1 MPLQAAA
8 ERTQSDYMR
17 RNQVDLTILIF
28 LGSGLFLGWSLG
40 ANDAANVF
48 GTAVGTRMVRFG
60 TAALVCSVF
69 VILGAVVSGAGA
81 AHTLGKLGSIDAIA
95 GSFMAALAA
104 AATVYGMTRFSLPV
118 STSQAIVGAIIG
130 WNLFSNAVTD
140 TQALLKILLTWIA
153 CPLLAGF
160 IAVPLYKLTEFFL
173 DRARLHLLRLD
184 AYTRLAL
191 IGAGAFGAY
200 SLGAN
205 NIANVMGVFVPVSPF
220 TDFSLAGQFTL
231 TSVQQLFLLGSV
243 AIAVGVFT
251 YSKRVMLTVGN
262 ELMPMSPI
270 AAWVVV
276 VAHSIVLFLFAS
288 QGLEHTLAQAGLPT
302 IPLVPVSSSQAVI
315 GAVIGLGLL
324 KGGRDVRW
332 SVLVQIGTG
341 WVVTPFLSA
350 VLCFVGLFF
359 LQNVFDQ
366 QVYKPVRFEI
376 TPGVAVRLS
385 ERGVPKAAYLALV
398 GHSYESSGD
407 LLDAMEDHAP
417 LSGQQGRI
425 SIDMAKIQP
434 TRITRIKLYRYD
446 FSRLGENQRT
456 ALHQLVGREYQYAWE
471 LAEAL
476 SALSPQWVR
485 LPGTEANRSFNK
497 KLDEDL
503 SYLVRTFEY
512 VQ

>member
-1 MPLQAAA
+1 
-8 ERTQSDYMR
+8 
-17 RNQVDLTILIF
+17 LIF

-60 TAALVCSVF
+60 TAALVCSAF
-69 VILGAVVSGAGA
+69 VILGAVISGAGA
-81 AHTLGKLGSIDAIA
+81 AHTLGKLGSVDAIA

-104 AATVYGMTRFSLPV
+104 AVTVYGMTRSGLPV

-140 TQALLKILLTWIA
+140 TQALSKILLTWVA

-160 IAVPLYKLTEFFL
+160 IAVPLFKLTEL
-173 DRARLHLLRLD
+173 CLNKARLHLLRLD
-184 AYTRLAL
+184 AYTRVAL

-220 TDFSLAGQFTL
+220 TDFSLTDQITL
-231 TSVQQLFLLGSV
+231 TSVQQLFLLGSI

-276 VAHSIVLFLFAS
+276 VSHSIVLFLFAS
-288 QGLEHTLAQAGLPT
+288 QGLEHTLAEAGLPT

-315 GAVIGLGLL
+315 GAVIGIGLL
-324 KGGRDVRW
+324 KGGRNVRW
-332 SVLVQIGTG
+332 GVLVQIGTG
-341 WVVTPFLSA
+341 WVITPFLSA
-350 VLCFVGLFF
+350 ALCFVGLFF

-376 TPGVAVRLS
+376 TPSVAERLG
-385 ERGVPKAAYLALV
+385 EQGVPKAAYYALI
-398 GHSYESSGD
+398 GHSYESSGE
-407 LLDAMEDHAP
+407 LLDTMEKHAR
-417 LSGQQGRI
+417 SV
-425 SIDMAKIQP
+425 SI
-434 TRITRIKLYRYD
+434 
-446 FSRLGENQRT
+446 RLGICGGI
-456 ALHQLVGREYQYAWE
+456 VGAFPAMGAATQHEGKPE
-471 LAEAL
+471 
-476 SALSPQWVR
+476 
-485 LPGTEANRSFNK
+485 F
-497 KLDEDL
+497 
-503 SYLVRTFEY
+503 
-512 VQ
+512 